1 MSSPGVADVVGQCFV
16 LDEKGNHDEE
26 KIYEFY
32 YELAKMGGET
42 LEWCKFSLF
51 CLIIATGNAIS
62 ERGFSAMAGVHGKS
76 RSELGLPHV
85 LVSML
90 VAFNGLPYEGFM
102 RKLTETAS
110 SKAEIGGASLA
121 GGGKGLIRRKRRQS
135 LGCGNHG

>member
-1 MSSPGVADVVGQCFV
+1 MKR
-16 LDEKGNHDEE
+16 ETTTK

-51 CLIIATGNAIS
+51 CLIIATVNAIS

-85 LVSML
+85 LASML
-90 VAFNGLPYEGFM
+90 VAFNGLPYEEFYEKINRDSIEQGRNWWGFIS
-102 RKLTETAS
+102 RRGERFNKEKEA
-110 SKAEIGGASLA
+110 AELGGVA
-121 GGGKGLIRRKRRQS
+121 ITV
-135 LGCGNHG
+135 N